1 MLNGQVQPPYK
12 FLTQI
17 KIKEIM
23 KKIPKYFVQG
33 LVFVLPLAI
42 TFYLIYIVF
51 MWVDNIIP
59 FKIPGLGILVI
70 LCSITI
76 VGFLFQKL
84 VTTRAMGVLKRMFR
98 KAPLLKVIY
107 TSIKDL
113 FSAFVG
119 KEKKFEKPVLVTID
133 NVNKIKRLGFITQTD
148 LSFINVPEGF
158 VSVYFPC
165 SYGIL
170 GDMYIVPA
178 EMVEPVEGHPAEVMK
193 FIISGGVSKINPDYD
208 PDSEK

>member
-1 MLNGQVQPPYK
+1 
-12 FLTQI
+12 
-17 KIKEIM
+17 M

-70 LCSITI
+70 LTSITI
-76 VGFLFQKL
+76 LGFLFQKL
-84 VTTRAMGVLKRMFR
+84 VTTRSMGVLKRMFR

-119 KEKKFEKPVLVTID
+119 KEKKFDKPVLVTMD
-133 NVNKIKRLGFITQTD
+133 NVNKIKQLGFVTQTD
-148 LSFINVPEGF
+148 LSFIDVPEGF
-158 VSVYFPC
+158 ISVYIPC

-178 EMVEPVEGHPAEVMK
+178 ENVEPIKGHPAEIMK
-193 FIISGGVSKINPDYD
+193 FIVSGGVSKINPDYD
-208 PDSEK
+208 PDSEEQE

>member
-1 MLNGQVQPPYK
+1 
-12 FLTQI
+12 
-17 KIKEIM
+17 M

-70 LCSITI
+70 LTSITI
-76 VGFLFQKL
+76 LGFLFQKL
-84 VTTRAMGVLKRMFR
+84 VTTRSMGVLKRMFR

-119 KEKKFEKPVLVTID
+119 KEKSL
-133 NVNKIKRLGFITQTD
+133 
-148 LSFINVPEGF
+148 
-158 VSVYFPC
+158 
-165 SYGIL
+165 
-170 GDMYIVPA
+170 
-178 EMVEPVEGHPAEVMK
+178 
-193 FIISGGVSKINPDYD
+193 INPFWLQWTM
-208 PDSEK
+208 

>member
-1 MLNGQVQPPYK
+1 
-12 FLTQI
+12 
-17 KIKEIM
+17 
-23 KKIPKYFVQG
+23 
-33 LVFVLPLAI
+33 
-42 TFYLIYIVF
+42 

-70 LCSITI
+70 LTSITI
-76 VGFLFQKL
+76 LGFLFQKL
-84 VTTRAMGVLKRMFR
+84 VTTRSMGVLKRMFR

-119 KEKKFEKPVLVTID
+119 KEKKFDKPVLVTMD
-133 NVNKIKRLGFITQTD
+133 NVNKIKQLGFITQTD
-148 LSFINVPEGF
+148 LSFIDVPEGF
-158 VSVYFPC
+158 ISVYIPC

-178 EMVEPVEGHPAEVMK
+178 ENVEPIKGHPAEIMK
-193 FIISGGVSKINPDYD
+193 FIVSGGVSKINPDYD
-208 PDSEK
+208 PDSEEQE

>member
-1 MLNGQVQPPYK
+1 
-12 FLTQI
+12 
-17 KIKEIM
+17 M

-70 LCSITI
+70 LTSITI
-76 VGFLFQKL
+76 LGFLFQKL
-84 VTTRAMGVLKRMFR
+84 VTTRSMGVLKRMFR

-119 KEKKFEKPVLVTID
+119 KEKKFDKPVLVTMD
-133 NVNKIKRLGFITQTD
+133 NVNKIKQLGFITQTD
-148 LSFINVPEGF
+148 LSFIDVPEGF
-158 VSVYFPC
+158 ISVYIPC

-178 EMVEPVEGHPAEVMK
+178 ENVEPVKGHPAEIMK
-193 FIISGGVSKINPDYD
+193 FIVSGGVSKINPDYD
-208 PDSEK
+208 PDSEEQE

>member
-1 MLNGQVQPPYK
+1 
-12 FLTQI
+12 
-17 KIKEIM
+17 M

-70 LCSITI
+70 LTSITI
-76 VGFLFQKL
+76 LGFLFQKL
-84 VTTRAMGVLKRMFR
+84 VTTRSMGVLKRMFR

-119 KEKKFEKPVLVTID
+119 KEKKFDKPVLVTMD
-133 NVNKIKRLGFITQTD
+133 NVNKIKQLGFITQTD
-148 LSFINVPEGF
+148 LSFIDVPEGF
-158 VSVYFPC
+158 ISVYIPY

-178 EMVEPVEGHPAEVMK
+178 ENVEPIKGHPAEIMK
-193 FIISGGVSKINPDYD
+193 FIVSGGVSKINPDYD
-208 PDSEK
+208 PDSEEQE

>member
-1 MLNGQVQPPYK
+1 
-12 FLTQI
+12 
-17 KIKEIM
+17 M

-70 LCSITI
+70 LTSITI
-76 VGFLFQKL
+76 LGFLFQKL
-84 VTTRAMGVLKRMFR
+84 VTTRSMGVLKRMFR

-119 KEKKFEKPVLVTID
+119 KEKKFDKPVLVTMD
-133 NVNKIKRLGFITQTD
+133 NVNKIKQLGFVTQTD
-148 LSFINVPEGF
+148 LSFIDVPEGF
-158 VSVYFPC
+158 ISVYIPM
-165 SYGIL
+165 YGIL
-170 GDMYIVPA
+170 GDMYIVQLKTLSPLKDIQ
-178 EMVEPVEGHPAEVMK
+178 PK
-193 FIISGGVSKINPDYD
+193 
-208 PDSEK
+208 